1 MKFKDQ
7 KEINKNDQE
16 KEKKESITSQAY
28 QEEKRRN
35 NWHYRNR
42 KKNQRIQWTVIRQQ
56 IGQSRRNGQILRNI
70 QLPWLRNSLNRL
82 ITRYKI
88 ESVIIIIK
96 KSSNKSPRPDG
107 FTEEFISI
115 LLKLYQKN
123 SRGITPKFIPQG
135 HYYLDIK
142 TRWRYHKK

>member
-1 MKFKDQ
+1 MDKFLDIYSQQ
-7 KEINKNDQE
+7 KLN
-16 KEKKESITSQAY
+16 
-28 QEEKRRN
+28 QEEIEN
-35 NWHYRNR
+35 
-42 KKNQRIQWTVIRQQ
+42 
-56 IGQSRRNGQILRNI
+56 L
-70 QLPWLRNSLNRL
+70 NSSV
-82 ITRYKI
+82 TRSEI

-96 KSSNKSPRPDG
+96 KTSNKSPRPDG

-142 TRWRYHKK
+142 TR